1 MGLLKMRY
9 ENLKRYKK
17 IGEVLVRYGFTF
29 IAEKLVENGYMPKLV
44 LNIKES
50 KENLSN
56 GEKLRLACEEL
67 GPTFIKLGQIM
78 STRRDLFSEDI
89 IIELSKLQDDVEPF
103 TFEIAKEIFKQELQV
118 DIDESFKSFNPVP
131 IASASIG
138 QVYGAILKN
147 GKDVVVKIQRPLMD
161 NIIKRDVDILFTLA
175 KILDEHMDKEKPYE
189 LYEMVEEFAR
199 TITRELDYTLEARNA
214 EKFHTFFQNDKNIY
228 IPKVYWEYTSK
239 KILTMERITGIK
251 INDKE
256 KLNGKNWPM
265 EDLATIIT
273 DAFLKQIFV
282 LQAFHGDPHPGNI
295 FIMESNKIA
304 FIDFGIIGYID
315 RDTMN
320 FIFDLFVATT
330 RKNID
335 RIISLLIVNDT
346 LSKKTNIRRL
356 KEDISYILNIYYDIP
371 LKRLNLGELL
381 KETMNIAYTNKIKL
395 PSQFTILLKAMVTFE
410 GSIRFLNPN
419 FSISNYGNNFVK
431 RMYLHKINPQ
441 NIGSEIKNYS
451 EYVLYSIKYLPR
463 QIRNLINKLD
473 NNEIKLQVEEEGF
486 EKLQNELSH
495 MTNKLS
501 LSLITSALIVGSSLI
516 IQIKSGPTIWG
527 VSIFGIMGYLV
538 ASFLGI
544 VIIIS
549 ILIDI
554 IKKTNR

>member
-228 IPKVYWEYTSK
+228 GT
-239 KILTMERITGIK
+239 
-251 INDKE
+251 
-256 KLNGKNWPM
+256 
-265 EDLATIIT
+265 
-273 DAFLKQIFV
+273 
-282 LQAFHGDPHPGNI
+282 
-295 FIMESNKIA
+295 
-304 FIDFGIIGYID
+304 
-315 RDTMN
+315 
-320 FIFDLFVATT
+320 
-330 RKNID
+330 
-335 RIISLLIVNDT
+335 
-346 LSKKTNIRRL
+346 
-356 KEDISYILNIYYDIP
+356 
-371 LKRLNLGELL
+371 
-381 KETMNIAYTNKIKL
+381 
-395 PSQFTILLKAMVTFE
+395 PS
-410 GSIRFLNPN
+410 
-419 FSISNYGNNFVK
+419 
-431 RMYLHKINPQ
+431 
-441 NIGSEIKNYS
+441 NIGSTIK
-451 EYVLYSIKYLPR
+451 
-463 QIRNLINKLD
+463 
-473 NNEIKLQVEEEGF
+473 F
-486 EKLQNELSH
+486 
-495 MTNKLS
+495 
-501 LSLITSALIVGSSLI
+501 
-516 IQIKSGPTIWG
+516 
-527 VSIFGIMGYLV
+527 
-538 ASFLGI
+538 
-544 VIIIS
+544 
-549 ILIDI
+549 
-554 IKKTNR
+554 KKNPV

>member
-1 MGLLKMRY
+1 MRY

-147 GKDVVVKIQRPLMD
+147 GKDVVVKIQRPLVD

>member
-1 MGLLKMRY
+1 
-9 ENLKRYKK
+9 
-17 IGEVLVRYGFTF
+17 
-29 IAEKLVENGYMPKLV
+29 
-44 LNIKES
+44 
-50 KENLSN
+50 
-56 GEKLRLACEEL
+56 
-67 GPTFIKLGQIM
+67 
-78 STRRDLFSEDI
+78 
-89 IIELSKLQDDVEPF
+89 
-103 TFEIAKEIFKQELQV
+103 
-118 DIDESFKSFNPVP
+118 
-131 IASASIG
+131 
-138 QVYGAILKN
+138 
-147 GKDVVVKIQRPLMD
+147 
-161 NIIKRDVDILFTLA
+161 
-175 KILDEHMDKEKPYE
+175 
-189 LYEMVEEFAR
+189 
-199 TITRELDYTLEARNA
+199 
-214 EKFHTFFQNDKNIY
+214 
-228 IPKVYWEYTSK
+228 
-239 KILTMERITGIK
+239 
-251 INDKE
+251 
-256 KLNGKNWPM
+256 
-265 EDLATIIT
+265 
-273 DAFLKQIFV
+273 
-282 LQAFHGDPHPGNI
+282 
-295 FIMESNKIA
+295 
-304 FIDFGIIGYID
+304 
-315 RDTMN
+315 
-320 FIFDLFVATT
+320 
-330 RKNID
+330 
-335 RIISLLIVNDT
+335 
-346 LSKKTNIRRL
+346 
-356 KEDISYILNIYYDIP
+356 
-371 LKRLNLGELL
+371 
-381 KETMNIAYTNKIKL
+381 MNIAYTNKIKL

>member
-147 GKDVVVKIQRPLMD
+147 GKDVVVKIQRPLVD